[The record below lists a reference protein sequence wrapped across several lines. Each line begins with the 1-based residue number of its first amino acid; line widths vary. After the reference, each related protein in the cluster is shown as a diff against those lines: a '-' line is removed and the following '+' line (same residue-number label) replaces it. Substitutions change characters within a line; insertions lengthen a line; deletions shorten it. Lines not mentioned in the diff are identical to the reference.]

1 MIKASNNP
9 FSCKPND
16 QYPDKLDKGGYTG
29 TAQNLK
35 DDIDALAL
43 PNQITKLGLVTLTG
57 LTLSIEALEFEG
69 RIDTAFCTNQTRFES
84 TINLAPAGFKRIDI
98 FVLTA
103 YNAIVKISGE
113 ETEDVLIKRL
123 APKGTLEVAYIVVND
138 TTIDE
143 PVITEEGTPATIER
157 TPYNVWKFV
166 HKGYGNTN
174 LKIDEIRDIFCGW
187 SNDGTLRYPEAEWL
201 GGVKTNSANF
211 KPLITII
218 IE

>member
-9 FSCKPND
+9 FPCKPND

-69 RIDTAFCTNQTRFES
+69 RIDTAFCTNETRFES

-143 PVITEEGTPATIER
+143 PVLPEEGSPSIIER
-157 TPYNVWKFV
+157 APFSTFKFV
-166 HKGYGNTN
+166 QKGVGNVN
-174 LKIDEIRDIFCGW
+174 LKIDEIRDIFSGFKNDSTERW
-187 SNDGTLRYPEAEWL
+187 SEAEWL
-201 GGVKTNSANF
+201 GGSKDNSDNF
-211 KPLITII
+211 KPLVRTIL
-218 IE
+218 